1 MVTTGLN
8 RRWMQTLDKY
18 LELYQSNREQ
28 IGRDDPPFLTE
39 QRELAIAAFRR
50 SGFPE
55 RKEERYKYTH
65 LETGFRRGP
74 QLRIRT
80 PSNIFR

>member
-1 MVTTGLN
+1 
-8 RRWMQTLDKY
+8 MQTLDKY

-55 RKEERYKYTH
+55 RKEATSPHPSSTSRPPASPAA
-65 LETGFRRGP
+65 TGKP
-74 QLRIRT
+74 A
-80 PSNIFR
+80 